1 MQFHRTGD
9 STFTRTPRGLRRRR
23 RGPLQSG
30 APVATPAVNGP
41 NGEPAESAP
50 NLPVAAAPAPAPLEH
65 VAHTVAHEVY
75 GANLLLA
82 DLRTLLMLANEA
94 RYRTL
99 EQLFGLRR
107 HQANIAT
114 VVGTVVLAEAV
125 HAKLG
130 RLPPA
135 PAPSPGDLALGTATV
150 RYLLLG
156 PAGDSAPG
164 IPMFGAL
171 AALAVGG
178 TVVIPVAAKSVR
190 GVRTAAREIGSLV
203 GRRYGHRAAR

>member
-1 MQFHRTGD
+1 MKFHRTGD
-9 STFTRTPRGLRRRR
+9 STFTRTPRGLRRRG
-23 RGPLQSG
+23 RGLLHSR
-30 APVATPAVNGP
+30 APVATPALNGP
-41 NGEPAESAP
+41 SGEPAEPAP
-50 NLPVAAAPAPAPLEH
+50 NLPVAAAPAPLEH
-65 VAHTVAHEVY
+65 VAHTVADEVI

-107 HQANIAT
+107 DQANIAT
-114 VVGTVVLAEAV
+114 LVGTVVLAEAA
-125 HAKLG
+125 HARLG
-130 RLPPA
+130 RLPP
-135 PAPSPGDLALGTATV
+135 PPTPSPGDLALGTATV
-150 RYLLLG
+150 RYLMLG
-156 PAGDSAPG
+156 PAGDTAPG

-171 AALAVGG
+171 AALAAGG

-190 GVRTAAREIGSLV
+190 GVRTAAREIGSFV